1 MTDNLMWDYNLQC
14 LFCCYSQAQIWLKS
28 NFPRRYKKWEV
39 SWRVLWAMT
48 NETWTIS
55 VNPTFGQQIIFVEL
69 SWSSLILQA
78 VYTPKKKKWKFFYL
92 KIFSQKLCLFLKHI
106 HSPSKV
112 TWIVFQKTALLH
124 TYNYLYISLKLFSW
138 LIQGGYTK
146 SNGSSANVLSLKATL
161 ISWSLMGRPRAQKL
175 FSWIICSNKIHH
187 FNL

>member
-14 LFCCYSQAQIWLKS
+14 LFCCYSQPQIWLKS

-48 NETWTIS
+48 NETRTIS

-78 VYTPKKKKWKFFYL
+78 VYTPKKKKMEILLSEDFFPEIMPAS
-92 KIFSQKLCLFLKHI
+92 KI
-106 HSPSKV
+106 HSQPFKSHMNSLPENS
-112 TWIVFQKTALLH
+112 TFA
-124 TYNYLYISLKLFSW
+124 NLYISLKLFSW
-138 LIQGGYTK
+138 LIQGGYIK
-146 SNGSSANVLSLKATL
+146 SNSSSANVLSLKATL